1 MKHFSPI
8 FLVLILFL
16 SINSFFAHPPSG
28 LELEFDPIE
37 HILTIV
43 ILHPVKDFSKHYI
56 YKITVELNEKEII
69 RQEFKIQSNK
79 EEQEAIYMIIDAKEG
94 DKITVTAYCN
104 ISGKKKET
112 LEIGLQENIETEE

>member
-8 FLVLILFL
+8 FLVLVLLL
-16 SINSFFAHPPSG
+16 SINAVFAHPPSG

-112 LEIGLQENIETEE
+112 LEIGLQKNIETEE